1 MSEARGAQ
9 RASTLMKIQAWRCGW
24 VVFACGAAVGVET
37 QAKLVQVPLPRLATI
52 QAVASN
58 QFMLQGEVVRRTEID
73 FTMIVRNTEVVT
85 VQVTPD
91 TAILRGGETIGV
103 GDLRPGEKVV
113 ASVMRGGEG
122 KLLAVNVTVRDA
134 AGE

>member
-1 MSEARGAQ
+1 
-9 RASTLMKIQAWRCGW
+9 
-24 VVFACGAAVGVET
+24 VGEVC
-37 QAKLVQVPLPRLATI
+37 AKLVQVPLPRLATI

-91 TAILRGGETIGV
+91 TAIVRGAETIAV

-113 ASVMRGGEG
+113 VSVMRGGEG
-122 KLLAVNVTVRDA
+122 RLLAVNVMVRDA